1 MHHNME
7 AAEASVDNSVVVD
20 DDGGGD
26 GDDVPLSYICVV
38 DLVDSERLH
47 SRN

>member
-1 MHHNME
+1 MYHNME
-7 AAEASVDNSVVVD
+7 AVEASVDNSVVD
-20 DDGGGD
+20 DDGGDD
-26 GDDVPLSYICVV
+26 GDDVPLSYICVF